1 MTKRN
6 IQNMNFLVGTA
17 LLLTLFPHHGK
28 LPEKPAGVRT
38 AIELVAKRVSLPAR
52 TSVNQA

>member
-17 LLLTLFPHHGK
+17 LLLTLFPYHGK

-52 TSVNQA
+52 TSANQA